1 MTPARIPALA
11 SQDPVF
17 VVAPSGPVQRERVH
31 KSRAELRARGIEVEI
46 AAQVRSKAGYLAGA
60 DRERYAAL
68 REVLMAQEPRTLWP
82 ARGGYGLTRLLSRLP
97 ATLEKPPRVIGFS
110 DISALLCALY
120 SRYRIPSIHG
130 PVFAQWAE
138 LPPEQRERAW
148 SMLCGEIPAPLEAAS
163 GPALLG
169 GVVEGPLI
177 ASNLELLRSLIGTPD
192 FPQLQGAILAIED
205 VGERPY
211 RLDRSLTQLL
221 ESGSLRGLRGIAL
234 GTFHACDP
242 PRDGE
247 PHALQ
252 VVVERLA
259 TLQVPL
265 LGGFP
270 FGHRPGENAAL
281 PFGTRVRLHVDQ
293 GLLEMLEPVFGEKIR
308 L

>member
-1 MTPARIPALA
+1 MTKARILA
-11 SQDPVF
+11 HSSQDPIF
-17 VVAPSGPVQRERVH
+17 VVAPSGPVQRDRVH
-31 KSRAELRARGIEVEI
+31 KSRTELRSRGVRVEI
-46 AAQVRSKAGYLAGA
+46 AAQVESKQGYFAGA
-60 DRERYAAL
+60 DRERWAAL
-68 REVLMAQEPRTLWP
+68 QEVLCARESRTLWP

-97 ATLEKPPRVIGFS
+97 ATLEKAPRVIGFS

-120 SRYRIPSIHG
+120 SRYQIPSIHG

-138 LPPEQRERAW
+138 LRPEDRERAW
-148 SMLCGEIPAPLEAAS
+148 SMLCGEVPAPLEAGC

-169 GVVEGPLI
+169 GVVEGPLV

-192 FPQLQGAILAIED
+192 FPDLRGAILAIED

-221 ESGSLRGLRGIAL
+221 ESASLRGIRGIAL
-234 GTFHACDP
+234 GSFHACDAA
-242 PRDGE
+242 REGE
-247 PHALQ
+247 PDALQ

-259 TLQVPL
+259 PLQVPL

-281 PFGTRVRLHVDQ
+281 PFGSRVRLHVDQ
-293 GLLEMLEPVFGEKIR
+293 GLLEMLEPVFEPNA
-308 L
+308 LA